1 MKKSMMISFFALSV
15 IFSGQAAG
23 YSLYFAT
30 SGAAVGLNETTAV
43 GIWVSG
49 LGNYAAPN
57 LGAYDLEIGFDPNVL
72 HFESLSFSSFLGSP
86 GSSISSYGLKA
97 PGVLSV
103 WETSLLNGVLS
114 SLQPG
119 SFPLVSIQFT
129 LTALQ
134 NSSLTFLSAGLS
146 DGDGYTLYADLQS
159 ANVYAVPI
167 PSSLLLLSGA
177 ALGLGAYRC
186 KRLLSIG

>member
-1 MKKSMMISFFALSV
+1 MKKSIMIIFFALSV
-15 IFSGQAAG
+15 ILSGQASG
-23 YSLYFAT
+23 YSLYFTT
-30 SGAAVGLNETTAV
+30 SGTAVGLNETTAV
-43 GIWVSG
+43 GIWISG

-72 HFESLSFSSFLGSP
+72 RFESLSFSSFLGFP
-86 GSSISSYGLKA
+86 GSSISSFGLKT

-103 WETSLLNGVLS
+103 RETSLLNGVLS

-119 SFPLVSIQFT
+119 SFSLVNIQFT

-134 NSSLTFLSAGLS
+134 GSTLSFLSAGLS
-146 DGDGYTLYADLQS
+146 DGDGYSLYADLQS
-159 ANVYAVPI
+159 ANLYAVPI

-177 ALGLGAYRC
+177 VLGLGAYRR
-186 KRLLSIG
+186 KRFKA